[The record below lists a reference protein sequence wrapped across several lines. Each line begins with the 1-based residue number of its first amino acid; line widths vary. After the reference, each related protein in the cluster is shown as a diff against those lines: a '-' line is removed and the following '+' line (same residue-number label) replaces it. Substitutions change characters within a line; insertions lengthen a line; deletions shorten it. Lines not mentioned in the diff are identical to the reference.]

1 MAEEHRAATPSSL
14 PELRRELF
22 EDDLEPLREELLL
35 APLDEDLPPELLEA
49 DFLVAAFFVDFAI
62 LMGFE

>member
-1 MAEEHRAATPSSL
+1 V
-14 PELRRELF
+14 
-22 EDDLEPLREELLL
+22 EPLREELLL
-35 APLDEDLPPELLEA
+35 APLDDLPPELLEA